1 MMGETSAITLLHF
14 CTDQLKMNYRYKYC
28 FTSSPTKPPSC
39 TGPTIGDGSNH
50 SGLAPSKFFR
60 VLIEE
65 TVTAPVHL
73 AKITAWKINIQT
85 MTFQLS
91 MKVDI
96 LTRLV
101 TLSKNGSLPQSPL
114 STGLLLRSKFSLL
127 EQTCFSKEAMDIQKS
142 KQEVIKMY
150 VFVKANR

>member
-1 MMGETSAITLLHF
+1 M
-14 CTDQLKMNYRYKYC
+14 KYRYKYC

-85 MTFQLS
+85 MTFQQS

-96 LTRLV
+96 LTRVV
-101 TLSKNGSLPQSPL
+101 TLSKNGFSPSVSLVNR
-114 STGLLLRSKFSLL
+114 STPKKQIFPFRADLFFQRSYGYTEK
-127 EQTCFSKEAMDIQKS
+127 QTGSHKDVCLCKS
-142 KQEVIKMY
+142 K
-150 VFVKANR
+150 